1 MTGTDSK
8 SVNMNKKRKLNPKDL
23 NDPIIS
29 ETISDLLLDVFENQ
43 TIDQGHN
50 DPDSLSEFSDEDFTE
65 NDIVDLKITNLIY
78 NRNINSKSS
87 SSIQI
92 KLNATQEIL
101 TPKAAFKRLFDKQ
114 LYTAVTN
121 WSGNESHFDLD
132 KYLGLLI
139 LIQGLKMNQVNI
151 DTLWNPLYGPPI
163 IQQIC
168 CSKES
173 FQSFNKSFLCFNR
186 QILVQQFFRILN
198 KKLLE
203 NYKPAG
209 SKLIID
215 KQSINGTE
223 IYWLCDCISSYPV
236 SGVWVSF
243 ESFNAFTIV
252 KQLCAPFFDSNK
264 TIILNEGFT
273 DLETVKYL
281 YKNGLTCVGLLDK
294 SKRVIP
300 DQDFIKTVAV
310 ASVKNGDGIFIS
322 TLHKDPT
329 HIEFYFKSNQLRKPI
344 YLLIR
349 NYSGKRFKKRIYL
362 SVFYNLIDIGLLASS
377 IIYNQF
383 NSSQILSKQGFL
395 LQLAKELC
403 QMDKLQTS

>member
-1 MTGTDSK
+1 MTATNSK
-8 SVNMNKKRKLNPKDL
+8 SVNMNKKRKLNPKDLL

-29 ETISDLLLDVFENQ
+29 ETISDLLLDVFENP
-43 TIDQGHN
+43 TKDQAYN

-65 NDIVDLKITNLIY
+65 NDLVDLKITSIIY
-78 NRNINSKSS
+78 NRNINKSNS
-87 SSIQI
+87 SLPI
-92 KLNATQEIL
+92 KLNTTQEFL
-101 TPKAAFKRLFDKQ
+101 TPKSAFKRLFDKQ
-114 LYTAVTN
+114 LYTAVKN
-121 WSGNESHFDLD
+121 WSGNESHLDLD

-163 IQQIC
+163 VQQIC
-168 CSKES
+168 CTKES

-198 KKLLE
+198 KKLLD

-209 SKLIID
+209 SKLIIE
-215 KQSINGTE
+215 QQNINGTE

-236 SGVWVSF
+236 SGVF
-243 ESFNAFTIV
+243 IESFNAFTIV

-264 TIILNEGFT
+264 TIILIERIT
-273 DLETVKYL
+273 DLEIVKYL
-281 YKNGLTCVGLLDK
+281 YENGLTCVGLLNK
-294 SKRVIP
+294 SKPVIP
-300 DQDFIKTVAV
+300 DEDFIKTVAL
-310 ASVKNGDGIFIS
+310 APVKNGEGIFIS

-329 HIEFYFKSNQLRKPI
+329 HIEFYFMSNQLRKPI

-383 NSSQILSKQGFL
+383 NSSQVLSKQGFL

-403 QMDKLQTS
+403 QTDKSQTS